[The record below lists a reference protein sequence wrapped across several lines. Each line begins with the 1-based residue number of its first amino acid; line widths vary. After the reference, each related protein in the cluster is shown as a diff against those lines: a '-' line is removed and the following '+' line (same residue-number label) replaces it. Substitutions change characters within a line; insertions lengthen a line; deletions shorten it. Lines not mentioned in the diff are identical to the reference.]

1 MIKMGD
7 PRKQR
12 KKYRTPLRPWE
23 KDRMDQE
30 DKLIRRYGLRR
41 KEEIWRAETVL
52 RDFRRQARRLL
63 AASGGQAEK
72 ETQQFLKRLR
82 RLGLVKGRDLD
93 EVLGLIIENVLDR
106 HLQAIVYKK
115 GLAGT
120 PRQAR
125 QLITHGHITVEGRRV
140 TVPSYMVSVEE
151 EGKISYSPH
160 SSFAGRFK
168 PPEPSEAA
176 EAEGE

>member
-1 MIKMGD
+1 MGD

-63 AASGGQAEK
+63 AASGEQAEK
-72 ETQQFLKRLR
+72 ETQQFLGRLR
-82 RLGLVKGRDLD
+82 RLGLIEGGDLD
-93 EVLGLIIENVLDR
+93 EVLGLTIENILDR
-106 HLQAIVYKK
+106 HLQAVVCKK
-115 GLAGT
+115 GLART

-151 EGKISYSPH
+151 EGRIGHSPG
-160 SSFAGRFK
+160 SSFVDKLR
-168 PPEPSEAA
+168 PPEPSESVG
-176 EAEGE
+176 AEGE

>member
-1 MIKMGD
+1 MGD

-23 KDRMDQE
+23 KDRMDEE
-30 DKLIRRYGLRR
+30 DRLIRRYGLRR

-52 RDFRRQARRLL
+52 RSFRRQARRLL
-63 AASGGQAEK
+63 AASGEQVEK
-72 ETQQFLKRLR
+72 EARQFLGRLQ
-82 RLGLVKGRDLD
+82 RLGLVRGENLD
-93 EVLGLIIENVLDR
+93 DVLGLTIESVLDR
-106 HLQAIVYKK
+106 HLQAIVHKK
-115 GLAGT
+115 GLART

-140 TVPSYMVSVEE
+140 TVPSYLVSVGE
-151 EGKISYSPH
+151 EGKISHSPG
-160 SSFAGRFK
+160 SSFVDRLK
-168 PPEPSEAA
+168 PPEPPEAA